1 MRNKIELLSKQMNEN
16 RKKAEALRAE
26 VSQLET
32 LAAELDA
39 KAEQAAEAGDIES
52 YKALKL
58 KAADAAAA
66 LYVKRAN
73 VKKFTSPCTKED
85 ALAAWAEFQ
94 CDHDAAFNKALKE
107 YAAEVKAQRA
117 RFMAIIGMQTRAREQ
132 RYLVAKLAG
141 MSDPEALDALKF
153 ACVDG
158 AALGADRAYYLSKKE
173 ITVKESTAAL
183 NAFMCTAI
191 L

>member
-16 RKKAEALRAE
+16 KKKAEALRAE

-52 YKALKL
+52 YKAFKL
-58 KAADAAAA
+58 KAADAGAA
-66 LYVKRAN
+66 LYVKRAT
-73 VKKFTSPCTKED
+73 VKKYTSPCTKEE

-94 CDHDAAFNKALKE
+94 RDHDAAFNKALKE

-141 MSDPEALDALKF
+141 MSDTEALDAFKF
-153 ACVDG
+153 ARVDG
-158 AALGADRAYYLSKKE
+158 AILGEDRAYYLGKKE